1 MCDAYD
7 NGLIFKLKKHR
18 SVELGSS
25 TSNKGKKIKD
35 LMSERP
41 RVFIGW
47 FRPLQGLTANEHILL
62 CKQLNSDYVDKEQ
75 VLWFDGNKSEPE
87 FAHWCDV
94 AKRRAGI
101 QNTFKWLESGRL
113 DPFGEKKNWLQT
125 DVERFG
131 GKDALDYFAK
141 DIPKDN
147 EFLKRWS
154 HINSQTAYVKQHKH
168 VDFIPHNVIDHHQL
182 IIEGSLDLFCNG
194 KVIPRKDDGNWKM
207 TFNYEGTNSLGFSTE
222 VKISNSILKNDS
234 GIFRR
239 SALWVFY
246 YRNEPT
252 NDYWTLTEYTSIMK

>member
-41 RVFIGW
+41 RMFIGW

-62 CKQLNSDYVDKEQ
+62 YKQLNSDYMDKEQ

-101 QNTFKWLESGRL
+101 
-113 DPFGEKKNWLQT
+113 
-125 DVERFG
+125 
-131 GKDALDYFAK
+131 
-141 DIPKDN
+141 
-147 EFLKRWS
+147 
-154 HINSQTAYVKQHKH
+154 
-168 VDFIPHNVIDHHQL
+168 
-182 IIEGSLDLFCNG
+182 
-194 KVIPRKDDGNWKM
+194 
-207 TFNYEGTNSLGFSTE
+207 
-222 VKISNSILKNDS
+222 
-234 GIFRR
+234 
-239 SALWVFY
+239 
-246 YRNEPT
+246 
-252 NDYWTLTEYTSIMK
+252 